1 MREVIPVT
9 TITLHSR
16 IDPEGLLHVRVP
28 AEWADSE
35 CDVTVT
41 VSDKQANQ
49 GTKRTEWLSFIQ
61 ATAGQW
67 QGEPLVRPPQG
78 EYEVRDEI
86 Q

>member
-1 MREVIPVT
+1 MT
-9 TITLHSR
+9 TITMRSR
-16 IDPEGLLHVRVP
+16 IDREGLLHVRVP
-28 AEWADSE
+28 AEWADTE

-41 VSDKQANQ
+41 VRDGQTGQ
-49 GTKRTEWLSFIQ
+49 GMTDHADWLSFIQ

-78 EYEVRDEI
+78 EFEIRDEL